1 MKGGSPGDSTDA
13 PEDSTGAPE
22 DSTGAPEDVT
32 GAPEDITIA
41 QFCLNKSGTRYSA
54 STLSHCRF

>member
-1 MKGGSPGDSTDA
+1 MKGGSPGDSTD
-13 PEDSTGAPE
+13 APE